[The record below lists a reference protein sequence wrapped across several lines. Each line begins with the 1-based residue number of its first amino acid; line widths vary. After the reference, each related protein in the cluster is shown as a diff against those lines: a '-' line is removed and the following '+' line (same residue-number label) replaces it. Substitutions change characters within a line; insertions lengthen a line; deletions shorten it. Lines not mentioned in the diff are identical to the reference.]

1 MSWSRAT
8 KRKAGLTALAAATAL
23 TVGVGVSVVAV
34 NAEHNREQSEPHYVG
49 YLEKAGG
56 EAAEEAERE
65 READGHPEGVVGGAS
80 SESGEIATALDSVAN
95 ARLAPYGSVA
105 AGQYSASLGKLHRAG
120 LLGRRLER
128 GHQRPL
134 RRRRPGLP

>member
-65 READGHPEGVVGGAS
+65 RDGHPEGVVG
-80 SESGEIATALDSVAN
+80 
-95 ARLAPYGSVA
+95 
-105 AGQYSASLGKLHRAG
+105 SAK
-120 LLGRRLER
+120 
-128 GHQRPL
+128 
-134 RRRRPGLP
+134 

>member
-65 READGHPEGVVGGAS
+65 RDGHPEGVVGGAN

-105 AGQYSASLGKLHRAG
+105 PGQYSTSINAFNG
-120 LLGRRLER
+120 LVPDGWRLDR
-128 GHQRPL
+128 GHQHAVRRGRP
-134 RRRRPGLP
+134 RLP

>member
-65 READGHPEGVVGGAS
+65 REAGTPRVSSAAPT

-105 AGQYSASLGKLHRAG
+105 PGQYSASLGSFNG
-120 LLGRRLER
+120 LASVGRRLDR
-128 GHQRPL
+128 GHQHPL